1 MRVVGIGAR
10 VTGAGSVTGVPGTSA
25 WDRILRFTLV
35 TNARIV
41 FLENLPGKSV
51 THASPVTQ
59 GEVVTAGVGLG
70 GGAVI
75 PLPMPA
81 IP

>member
-1 MRVVGIGAR
+1 MGGTSAR

-25 WDRILRFTLV
+25 WDWILRFTLV
-35 TNARIV
+35 TNVPVV

-51 THASPVTQ
+51 TDASPVTQ
-59 GEVVTAGVGLG
+59 DEAVPAVVGLDT
-70 GGAVI
+70 GAVI

>member
-1 MRVVGIGAR
+1 M
-10 VTGAGSVTGVPGTSA
+10 TGVPGTSA

-35 TNARIV
+35 TNVRIV

-59 GEVVTAGVGLG
+59 DEAMPAVVGLD

-75 PLPMPA
+75 PLPMPV

>member
-1 MRVVGIGAR
+1 MGGTSAR

-25 WDRILRFTLV
+25 WDWILRFTLV
-35 TNARIV
+35 TNVRIV

-59 GEVVTAGVGLG
+59 GEVVLVVVGLDG
-70 GGAVI
+70 GPVI